1 MVRTCTVCAHKDVDE
16 INKRLISGEP
26 YRSIAKQ
33 FRISDSAVFRHKE
46 SHIPEVL
53 LKSAEIKE
61 VTSADNLMAEL
72 MTARDRTYSLLDK
85 AEAAADTKLYGAP
98 VAYLREIREQLKL
111 MAELE
116 GKLATQPQI
125 TIINSPEWVE
135 LRTVII
141 QALDGYPEAREAV
154 VHAIRGR

>member
-1 MVRTCTVCAHKDVDE
+1 MGRLCTVCGHKDLDE
-16 INKRLISGEP
+16 INSLLLC
-26 YRSIAKQ
+26 
-33 FRISDSAVFRHKE
+33 SDSYRDIARQFNLSKDALARHKE

-53 LKSAEIKE
+53 LKSTEIKE
-61 VTSADNLMAEL
+61 VTSADNLMTEL

-125 TIINSPEWVE
+125 TIINSPEWVA
-135 LRTVII
+135 LRTCII
-141 QALDGYPEAREAV
+141 TALDPFPQAKGAV
-154 VHAIRGR
+154 IDAIRGR